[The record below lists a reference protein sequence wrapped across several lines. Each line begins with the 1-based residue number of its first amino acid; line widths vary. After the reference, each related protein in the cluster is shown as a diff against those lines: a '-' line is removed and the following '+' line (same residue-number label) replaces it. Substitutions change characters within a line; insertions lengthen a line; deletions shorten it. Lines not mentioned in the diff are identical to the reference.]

1 MFIDMTNDGPVKPN
15 QTMTFSISLTKF
27 GTRTCMWVDL
37 GDNSSLLVFGDAT
50 CPAGIDVDSINPNIV
65 ENPQLEHIQAYPD
78 TQMITINHVYPQDG
92 YYNVRMNASNVVSE
106 KIREMVAVVLPF
118 DCKKPN
124 VTIRGRN
131 IFLH

>member
-1 MFIDMTNDGPVKPN
+1 
-15 QTMTFSISLTKF
+15 
-27 GTRTCMWVDL
+27 MWVDL

-65 ENPQLEHIQAYPD
+65 ENPQLEHIQAYTD
-78 TQMITINHVYPQDG
+78 TQMITINHFYPQDG

-106 KIREMVAVVLPF
+106 KIHEMVAVVLPF